1 MTTDWQAASQAS
13 KQERAKRTKP
23 FRESGYGYF
32 LIPGISIFLFL
43 IILPFLA
50 NIGLSFTKWQ
60 GIGTPDWIGLDNY
73 RRAMGDSIFWM
84 SFKNNLYLIIAMTVV
99 PTIIGLLLAVVL
111 FDYVHNRLGSRWSS
125 FFRAGFYLPQIV
137 PVVVAAIVWKWI
149 YQPNWGALNWFLSSV
164 GLENLTQNW
173 LGDAKLALPSV
184 MMMLIWFQIGYPLV
198 IFMSGLQRVDPQI
211 YEAAKMDGA
220 NWFQT
225 FIHIT
230 IHLIRP
236 EIAVVVLTTIIASL
250 KTFGPIYAMTSG
262 GPGNAT
268 TVASYFAWKNF
279 FERSDVGYGST
290 MATVLTMIVL
300 AFTYLFIQVQ
310 ERQED

>member
-1 MTTDWQAASQAS
+1 MATDWQAAANANNR
-13 KQERAKRTKP
+13 ERARRAKS

-60 GIGTPDWIGLDNY
+60 GIGTPEWIGLDNY

-99 PTIIGLLLAVVL
+99 PTLIGLLLAVVL
-111 FDYVHNRLGSRWSS
+111 FDYIHNRFGSRWSS

-149 YQPNWGALNWFLSSV
+149 YQPNWGALNWFLSSI
-164 GLENLTQNW
+164 GLEALRQNW

-225 FIHIT
+225 FVYIT

-236 EIAVVVLTTIIASL
+236 EIAVVVLTTIIAAL

-290 MATVLTMIVL
+290 MATVLTLIVL
-300 AFTYLFIQVQ
+300 AFTYFFIRVQ

>member
-1 MTTDWQAASQAS
+1 MTTDWQAANQVS

-50 NIGLSFTKWQ
+50 NVGLSFTKWQ

-225 FIHIT
+225 FIYIT

>member
-225 FIHIT
+225 FIYIT

>member
-50 NIGLSFTKWQ
+50 NVGLSFTKWQ

>member
-1 MTTDWQAASQAS
+1 MTTDRLVETSVNR
-13 KQERAKRTKP
+13 KERTKRAKP
-23 FRESGYGYF
+23 AGDSGYGYF
-32 LIPGISIFLFL
+32 LIPGITIFLFL

-60 GIGTPDWIGLDNY
+60 GIGTPEWIGLDNY
-73 RRAMGDSIFWM
+73 RRAMGDNIFWM

-111 FDYVHNRLGSRWSS
+111 FDYIHNRFGSKWSS

-149 YQPNWGALNWFLSSV
+149 YQPNWGALNWFLSSI

-173 LGDAKLALPSV
+173 LGDARLALPSV
-184 MMMLIWFQIGYPLV
+184 MVMLIWFQIGYPLV

-225 FIHIT
+225 FLYVT

-236 EIAVVVLTTIIASL
+236 EIAVVVVTTMIAAL

-279 FERSDVGYGST
+279 FERSNVGYGST
-290 MATVLTMIVL
+290 MATVLTLIVL
-300 AFTYLFIQVQ
+300 VMTYFFIRVQ
-310 ERQED
+310 QQRED

>member
-1 MTTDWQAASQAS
+1 MTTDRLVETSVNR
-13 KQERAKRTKP
+13 KERTKRAKPTG
-23 FRESGYGYF
+23 ESGYGYF
-32 LIPGISIFLFL
+32 LIPGIAIFLFL

-60 GIGTPDWIGLDNY
+60 GIGTPEWIGLDNY

-84 SFKNNLYLIIAMTVV
+84 SFKNNLYLIVAMTVV

-111 FDYVHNRLGSRWSS
+111 FDYIHNRFGSKWSS

-149 YQPNWGALNWFLSSV
+149 YQPNWGALNWFLSSI

-173 LGDAKLALPSV
+173 LGDARLALPSV
-184 MMMLIWFQIGYPLV
+184 MVMLVWFQIGYPLV

-225 FIHIT
+225 FLYIT

-236 EIAVVVLTTIIASL
+236 EIAVVVVTTMIAAL

-279 FERSDVGYGST
+279 FERSNVGYGST
-290 MATVLTMIVL
+290 MATVLTLIVL
-300 AFTYLFIQVQ
+300 VMTYFFIRVQ
-310 ERQED
+310 QQRED

>member
-1 MTTDWQAASQAS
+1 MTTDRLVETSVNR
-13 KQERAKRTKP
+13 KERTKRAKSAGD
-23 FRESGYGYF
+23 SGYGYF
-32 LIPGISIFLFL
+32 LIPGITIFLFL

-60 GIGTPDWIGLDNY
+60 GIGTPEWIGLDNY
-73 RRAMGDSIFWM
+73 RRAMGDNIFWM

-111 FDYVHNRLGSRWSS
+111 FDYIHNRFGSKWSS

-149 YQPNWGALNWFLSSV
+149 YQPNWGALNWFLSSI

-173 LGDAKLALPSV
+173 LGDARLALPSV
-184 MMMLIWFQIGYPLV
+184 MVMLIWFQIGYPLV

-225 FIHIT
+225 FLYVT

-236 EIAVVVLTTIIASL
+236 EIAVVVVTTMIAAL

-279 FERSDVGYGST
+279 FERSNVGYGST
-290 MATVLTMIVL
+290 MATVLTLIVL
-300 AFTYLFIQVQ
+300 VMTYFFIRVQ
-310 ERQED
+310 QQRED

>member
-1 MTTDWQAASQAS
+1 MTTDRLVETSVNRKARI
-13 KQERAKRTKP
+13 KRAKLAG
-23 FRESGYGYF
+23 ESGYGYF
-32 LIPGISIFLFL
+32 LIPGITIFLFL

-60 GIGTPDWIGLDNY
+60 GIGTPEWIGLDNY

-84 SFKNNLYLIIAMTVV
+84 SFKNNLYLIIAMTIV

-111 FDYVHNRLGSRWSS
+111 FDYIHNRFGSKWSS

-149 YQPNWGALNWFLSSV
+149 YQPNWGALNWFLSSI

-173 LGDAKLALPSV
+173 LGDARLALPSV
-184 MMMLIWFQIGYPLV
+184 MVMLVWFQIGYPLV

-225 FIHIT
+225 FLYIT

-236 EIAVVVLTTIIASL
+236 EIAVVVVTTMIAAL

-279 FERSDVGYGST
+279 FERSNVGYGST
-290 MATVLTMIVL
+290 MATVLTLIVL
-300 AFTYLFIQVQ
+300 VMTYFFIRVQ
-310 ERQED
+310 QQRED

>member
-13 KQERAKRTKP
+13 KQECAKQTKP

>member
-1 MTTDWQAASQAS
+1 MTTDRLVETSVNRKART
-13 KQERAKRTKP
+13 KRAKP
-23 FRESGYGYF
+23 AGESGYGYF
-32 LIPGISIFLFL
+32 LIPGITIFLFL

-60 GIGTPDWIGLDNY
+60 GIGTPEWIGLDNY

-84 SFKNNLYLIIAMTVV
+84 SFKNNLYLIIAMTIV

-111 FDYVHNRLGSRWSS
+111 FDYIHNRFGSKWSS

-149 YQPNWGALNWFLSSV
+149 YQPNWGALNWFLSSI

-173 LGDAKLALPSV
+173 LGDARLALPSV
-184 MMMLIWFQIGYPLV
+184 MVMLVWFQIGYPLV

-225 FIHIT
+225 FLYIT

-236 EIAVVVLTTIIASL
+236 EIAVVVVTTMIAAL

-279 FERSDVGYGST
+279 FERSNVGYGST
-290 MATVLTMIVL
+290 MATVLTLIVL
-300 AFTYLFIQVQ
+300 VMTYFFIRVQ
-310 ERQED
+310 QQRED